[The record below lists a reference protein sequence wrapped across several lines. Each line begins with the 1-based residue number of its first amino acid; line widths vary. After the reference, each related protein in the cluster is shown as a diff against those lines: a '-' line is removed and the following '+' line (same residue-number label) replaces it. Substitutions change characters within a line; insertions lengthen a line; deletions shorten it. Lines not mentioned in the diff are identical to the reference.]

1 MQNVQIFQY
10 NETPVSFL
18 MGDENRMISATDMA
32 RSFGKE
38 VKQWF
43 DNESTHEFIH
53 CLAQIRGVKPI
64 GGIRTSLSTTSLARN
79 YPSLIKVVK
88 GGMPGQVKQGTWL
101 NEDVALEFARWLS
114 PMFAIWCND
123 RIKELLRFG
132 LTATEEMLIKAATDP
147 RFVLAMMTQIK
158 ESHEKTRLLEQQNR
172 LLEQQAEQNATK
184 VQFYDNL
191 QEIRQKDEAGRIYNV
206 SKIARELGM
215 SPAGLNKLLI
225 RKGVAIKIDGSWYIA
240 DRYKDSGYAV
250 ERKTLSQ
257 RLNEDDEMVP
267 TEITYL
273 AWTSKGRDFIYSL
286 IEK

>member
-1 MQNVQIFQY
+1 MVARGFGY
-10 NETPVSFL
+10 RFCT
-18 MGDENRMISATDMA
+18 MA
-32 RSFGKE
+32 
-38 VKQWF
+38 Q
-43 DNESTHEFIH
+43 
-53 CLAQIRGVKPI
+53 
-64 GGIRTSLSTTSLARN
+64 
-79 YPSLIKVVK
+79 
-88 GGMPGQVKQGTWL
+88 PGFYL
-101 NEDVALEFARWLS
+101 
-114 PMFAIWCND
+114 WCND

-147 RFVLAMMTQIK
+147 GFVLAMMTQIK
-158 ESHEKTRLLEQQNR
+158 ESHEKTRQLEEHNR

-184 VQFYDNL
+184 VQFYDKL

-225 RKGVAIKIDGSWYIA
+225 RKGVAIKIDGSWYIS

>member
-1 MQNVQIFQY
+1 MV
-10 NETPVSFL
+10 
-18 MGDENRMISATDMA
+18 A
-32 RSFGKE
+32 RG
-38 VKQWF
+38 
-43 DNESTHEFIH
+43 
-53 CLAQIRGVKPI
+53 LAIV
-64 GGIRTSLSTTSLARN
+64 
-79 YPSLIKVVK
+79 
-88 GGMPGQVKQGTWL
+88 
-101 NEDVALEFARWLS
+101 FAQWLS
-114 PMFAIWCND
+114 PEFYLWCND

-147 RFVLAMMTQIK
+147 GFVLAMMTQIK

-172 LLEQQAEQNATK
+172 LLEEQVEQNATK

-206 SKIARELGM
+206 SRIARELGM

-257 RLNEDDEMVP
+257 RLNEDDQMVP

>member
-1 MQNVQIFQY
+1 MEQIQIFQY
-10 NETPVSFL
+10 NQNSVSFQ
-18 MGDENRMISATDMA
+18 MGAENRMVNATQMA
-32 RSFGKE
+32 KPFGKR
-38 VKQWF
+38 VQHF
-43 DNESTHEFIH
+43 
-53 CLAQIRGVKPI
+53 
-64 GGIRTSLSTTSLARN
+64 LSTEQTKEFMNVLSQSRN
-79 YPSLIKVVK
+79 LGFDKLVIVTK
-88 GGMPGQVKQGTWL
+88 GGRSAGTWL
-101 NEDVALEFARWLS
+101 HEDLAIVFAQWLS
-114 PMFAIWCND
+114 PEFYLWCND

-147 RFVLAMMTQIK
+147 GFVLAMMTQIK

-172 LLEQQAEQNATK
+172 LLEEQVEQNATK

-206 SKIARELGM
+206 SRIARELGM

-257 RLNEDDEMVP
+257 RLNEDDQMVP

>member
-1 MQNVQIFQY
+1 MEQIQIFQY
-10 NETPVSFL
+10 NQNSVSFQ
-18 MGDENRMISATDMA
+18 MGAENRMVNATQMA
-32 RSFGKE
+32 KPFGKR
-38 VKQWF
+38 VQHF
-43 DNESTHEFIH
+43 
-53 CLAQIRGVKPI
+53 
-64 GGIRTSLSTTSLARN
+64 LSTEQTKEFMNVLSQSRN
-79 YPSLIKVVK
+79 LGFDKLVIVSK
-88 GGMPGQVKQGTWL
+88 GGRSAGTWL
-101 NEDVALEFARWLS
+101 HEDLAIVFAQWLS
-114 PMFAIWCND
+114 PEFYLWCND

-147 RFVLAMMTQIK
+147 GFVLAMMTQIK
-158 ESHEKTRLLEQQNR
+158 ESHEKTRQLEEHNR

-225 RKGVAIKIDGSWYIA
+225 RKGVAIKIDGSWYIS

>member
-1 MQNVQIFQY
+1 MEQIQIFQY
-10 NETPVSFL
+10 NQNSVSFQ
-18 MGDENRMISATDMA
+18 MGAENRMVNATQMA
-32 RSFGKE
+32 KPFGKR
-38 VKQWF
+38 VQHF
-43 DNESTHEFIH
+43 
-53 CLAQIRGVKPI
+53 
-64 GGIRTSLSTTSLARN
+64 LSTEQTKEFMNVLSQSRN
-79 YPSLIKVVK
+79 LGFDKLVIVTK
-88 GGMPGQVKQGTWL
+88 GGRSAGTWL
-101 NEDVALEFARWLS
+101 HEDLAIVFAQWLS
-114 PMFAIWCND
+114 PEFYLWCND

-147 RFVLAMMTQIK
+147 GFVLAMMTQIK
-158 ESHEKTRLLEQQNR
+158 ESHEKTCLLEQQNKQ
-172 LLEQQAEQNATK
+172 LSEQVEQNATK

-225 RKGVAIKIDGSWYIA
+225 RKGVAIKIDGSWYIS
-240 DRYKDSGYAV
+240 DRYKDAGYAV

>member
-1 MQNVQIFQY
+1 MEQIQIFQY
-10 NETPVSFL
+10 NENPVSFQ
-18 MGDENRMISATDMA
+18 MGPENRMVNATQMA
-32 RSFGKE
+32 KPFGKR
-38 VKQWF
+38 VQHF
-43 DNESTHEFIH
+43 
-53 CLAQIRGVKPI
+53 
-64 GGIRTSLSTTSLARN
+64 LSTEQTKEFMNVLSQSRN
-79 YPSLIKVVK
+79 LGFDKLVIISK
-88 GGMPGQVKQGTWL
+88 GGRSAGTWL
-101 NEDVALEFARWLS
+101 HEDLAIVFAQWLS
-114 PMFAIWCND
+114 PEFYLWCND

-147 RFVLAMMTQIK
+147 GFVLAMMTQIK
-158 ESHEKTRLLEQQNR
+158 ESHEKTRQLEEHNR

-225 RKGVAIKIDGSWYIA
+225 RKGVAIKIDGSWYIS

>member
-1 MQNVQIFQY
+1 MEQIQIFQY
-10 NETPVSFL
+10 NENPVSFQ
-18 MGDENRMISATDMA
+18 MGPENRMVNATQMA
-32 RSFGKE
+32 KPFGKR
-38 VKQWF
+38 VQHF
-43 DNESTHEFIH
+43 
-53 CLAQIRGVKPI
+53 
-64 GGIRTSLSTTSLARN
+64 LSTEQTKEFMNVLSQSRN
-79 YPSLIKVVK
+79 LGFDKLVIISK
-88 GGMPGQVKQGTWL
+88 GGRSAGTWL
-101 NEDVALEFARWLS
+101 HEDLAIVFAQWLS
-114 PMFAIWCND
+114 PEFYLWCND

-147 RFVLAMMTQIK
+147 GFVLAMMTQIK
-158 ESHEKTRLLEQQNR
+158 ESHEKTRQLEEHNR

-225 RKGVAIKIDGSWYIA
+225 RKGVAIKIDGSWYIS

-273 AWTSKGRDFIYSL
+273 AWTSKGRDFIFSL

>member
-1 MQNVQIFQY
+1 MEQVQIFQY
-10 NETPVSFL
+10 NENPISFQ
-18 MGDENRMISATDMA
+18 MGAENRMVNATQMA
-32 RSFGKE
+32 KSFGKRPVDFLKLE
-38 VKQWF
+38 QTRAFLSEFSKVKKI
-43 DNESTHEFIH
+43 T
-53 CLAQIRGVKPI
+53 LADLVRVK
-64 GGIRTSLSTTSLARN
+64 
-79 YPSLIKVVK
+79 K
-88 GGMPGQVKQGTWL
+88 GGNTSGTWMH
-101 NEDVALEFARWLS
+101 EDIALEFARWLS

-132 LTATEEMLIKAATDP
+132 LTATEEMLLKAATDP
-147 RFVLAMMTQIK
+147 GFILAMMEHIK
-158 ESHEKTRLLEQQNR
+158 ESQEKNKLLAEQNR
-172 LLEQQAEQNATK
+172 LFAKQAEQNATK

-191 QEIRQKDEAGRIYNV
+191 QEIRKKEEAGRVYNV

-225 RKGVAIKIDGSWYIA
+225 RRGVAIKIDGSWYIA

-267 TEITYL
+267 TEVTYL

-286 IEK
+286 IEE